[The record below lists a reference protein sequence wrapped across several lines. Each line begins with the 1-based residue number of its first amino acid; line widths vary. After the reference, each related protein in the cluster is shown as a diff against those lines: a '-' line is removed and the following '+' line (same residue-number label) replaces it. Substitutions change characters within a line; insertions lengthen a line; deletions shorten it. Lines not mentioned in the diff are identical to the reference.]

1 MDKKVKILLFEDNPG
16 DAGLIEEM
24 LEEFADFQYEFKTVQ
39 TLDEGLSLL
48 KKIRFDII
56 LSDLGLPDS
65 YGVDTFLE
73 IHARN
78 SRIPIIILTGMN
90 DEKIGVEAVKKG
102 AQDYLVKGQVDG
114 RLLRR
119 SIQYSIERK
128 KAEERVQNLANIV
141 ESSNDAIITRSLD
154 GFITSWNLGAEQ
166 IYGYPAEE
174 VLGKPATVLIPCS
187 LKNEIQKLTEMIKQG
202 EKIHQ
207 YETSRLRKDGK
218 VIDVSMTLSPVFDIS
233 GDLMA
238 ISVIARDIT
247 ESKKAE
253 ERLHKSEER
262 YRIVTE
268 QTGQLIYEHDMEENK
283 IYWAGTI
290 EEITGYAQE
299 ELLNTGIELWI
310 NNVHPEDQKK
320 VWNQKIKGCGQ
331 NIKNTENKRNFHLEY
346 RFRRKDGE
354 YIHIEDHGVCL
365 QKGNYLTN
373 KVLGIM
379 KDITERKRTEEALR
393 RSEERFRLALK
404 GSRIVM
410 FSQDIELR
418 YTWVYNPAPGFKIED
433 VLGRRDYDIYQPEDA
448 EIFTA
453 IKLQVLAS
461 GVGRRDEVVTHRP
474 ASAGG
479 NMVHDMT
486 TEPLCDAI
494 GTIVGVICVAMDIT
508 EKKEAE
514 SFLKKIEEARK
525 KEIHHRIKNN
535 LQVISSLLDL
545 QAEKFAGNEIYDTSK
560 VLAAFRDSQNRVI
573 SMALIHE
580 ELYGS
585 KEVSILNFATY
596 LQKLTEELFRCYN
609 VGASGTEMVL
619 EIEENIFFDMD
630 TAVPLGMI
638 VNELVSN
645 SLKHAFPGGKTGKV
659 QIKLSR
665 EISEK
670 FGHSEIEDS
679 NEARKG
685 TSYILIVS
693 DNGVGIPKSI
703 SLEDSDTLGIQL
715 VTILVDQL
723 DGELDLN
730 RTSGTEFT
738 IKIKVAENK

>member
-1 MDKKVKILLFEDNPG
+1 MDEKVEILLFEDNPG

-39 TLDEGLSLL
+39 TLNEGLSLL
-48 KKIRFDII
+48 KENRFDII

-65 YGVDTFLE
+65 DGIDTFLE

-90 DEKIGVEAVKKG
+90 DEKIGIEAVKKG

-114 RLLRR
+114 RLLKR

-141 ESSNDAIITRSLD
+141 ESSNDAIVTRSLD

-166 IYGYPAEE
+166 IYGYLAEE
-174 VLGKPATVLIPCS
+174 ILGKPASVLMPS
-187 LKNEIQKLTEMIKQG
+187 VLGNESQKLTEMIKQG

-207 YETSRLRKDGK
+207 YETSRLRKDGTI
-218 VIDVSMTLSPVFDIS
+218 IDVSMTLSPVFDIS
-233 GDLMA
+233 GELMA

-253 ERLHKSEER
+253 ERLHDSEER

-268 QTGQLIYEHDMEENK
+268 QTGQLIYEHDIEENK

-290 EEITGYAQE
+290 EEITGYTQE
-299 ELLNTGIELWI
+299 ELLNTGIKLWI

-320 VWNQKIKGCGQ
+320 VWNQKINGCVHDV
-331 NIKNTENKRNFHLEY
+331 KNTENKKNFHLEY

-354 YIHIEDHGVCL
+354 YIHVEDHGVCL

-379 KDITERKRTEEALR
+379 KDITERKRIEEELR
-393 RSEERFRLALK
+393 KSEERFRLALR
-404 GSRIVM
+404 GSSIVM
-410 FSQDIELR
+410 FSQDLELR
-418 YTWVYNPAPGFKIED
+418 YTWVYNPAPGFKIKD
-433 VLGRRDYDIYQPEDA
+433 VLGKCDYEIYQPEDA
-448 EIFTA
+448 ELFTA
-453 IKLQVLAS
+453 IKRQVLAS
-461 GVGRRDEVVTHRP
+461 DTGRRDEVVTHRP

-479 NMVHDMT
+479 NLVHDMT
-486 TEPLCDAI
+486 TEPLHDSTGNI
-494 GTIVGVICVAMDIT
+494 IGVICVAMDIT

-514 SFLKKIEEARK
+514 NFLKKIEEARK

-545 QAEKFAGNEIYDTSK
+545 QAEKFAVNEVYDTSK

-585 KEVSILNFATY
+585 KEVSTLNFATY

-609 VGASGTEMVL
+609 VGASEVKMIL

-645 SLKHAFPGGKTGKV
+645 SLKHAFPGGRTGEIK
-659 QIKLSR
+659 IKLSS
-665 EISEK
+665 EINEKSEDR
-670 FGHSEIEDS
+670 GIEDS
-679 NEARKG
+679 NEACKS
-685 TSYILIVS
+685 TSYILVVS
-693 DNGVGIPKSI
+693 DNGVGIPESI
-703 SLEDSDTLGIQL
+703 SLEDSNTLGLQL

-723 DGELDLN
+723 DGELELN
-730 RTSGTEFT
+730 RNSSTKFT
-738 IKIKVAENK
+738 IKITVADNK

>member
-24 LEEFADFQYEFKTVQ
+24 IEEFADFQYELKTFQ
-39 TLDEGLSLL
+39 TLNEGLNHL
-48 KKIRFDII
+48 KENRFDII

-65 YGVDTFLE
+65 DGIDTFLE

-141 ESSNDAIITRSLD
+141 ESSNDAIVTRSLD

-166 IYGYPAEE
+166 IYGYLAEE

-218 VIDVSMTLSPVFDIS
+218 VINVSMTLSPVFDIS
-233 GDLMA
+233 GELMA
-238 ISVIARDIT
+238 ISVISRDIT
-247 ESKKAE
+247 ESKKA
-253 ERLHKSEER
+253 
-262 YRIVTE
+262 
-268 QTGQLIYEHDMEENK
+268 
-283 IYWAGTI
+283 
-290 EEITGYAQE
+290 
-299 ELLNTGIELWI
+299 
-310 NNVHPEDQKK
+310 
-320 VWNQKIKGCGQ
+320 
-331 NIKNTENKRNFHLEY
+331 
-346 RFRRKDGE
+346 
-354 YIHIEDHGVCL
+354 
-365 QKGNYLTN
+365 
-373 KVLGIM
+373 
-379 KDITERKRTEEALR
+379 
-393 RSEERFRLALK
+393 
-404 GSRIVM
+404 
-410 FSQDIELR
+410 
-418 YTWVYNPAPGFKIED
+418 
-433 VLGRRDYDIYQPEDA
+433 
-448 EIFTA
+448 
-453 IKLQVLAS
+453 
-461 GVGRRDEVVTHRP
+461 
-474 ASAGG
+474 
-479 NMVHDMT
+479 
-486 TEPLCDAI
+486 
-494 GTIVGVICVAMDIT
+494 
-508 EKKEAE
+508 
-514 SFLKKIEEARK
+514 EEARK

-545 QAEKFAGNEIYDTSK
+545 QAEKFASNEVYDTSK

-609 VGASGTEMVL
+609 VGASETEMVL

-645 SLKHAFPGGKTGKV
+645 SLKHAFPSGKTGKV

-665 EISEK
+665 EISKK

-685 TSYILIVS
+685 ASYILIVS
-693 DNGVGIPKSI
+693 DNGVGIPESI

>member
-1 MDKKVKILLFEDNPG
+1 MDEKVEILLFEDNPG

-39 TLDEGLSLL
+39 TLNEGLSFL
-48 KKIRFDII
+48 KDNRFDII

-65 YGVDTFLE
+65 DGIDTFLE

-90 DEKIGVEAVKKG
+90 DEKIGIEAVKKG

-114 RLLRR
+114 RLLKR

-141 ESSNDAIITRSLD
+141 ESSNDAIVTRSLD

-166 IYGYPAEE
+166 IYGYLAEE
-174 VLGKPATVLIPCS
+174 ILGKPASILMPSI
-187 LKNEIQKLTEMIKQG
+187 LENESQKLTEMIKQG

-207 YETSRLRKDGK
+207 YETSRLRKDGTI
-218 VIDVSMTLSPVFDIS
+218 IDVSMTLSPVFDIS
-233 GDLMA
+233 GELMA

-253 ERLHKSEER
+253 ERLHDSEER

-268 QTGQLIYEHDMEENK
+268 QTGQLIYEHDIEENK

-290 EEITGYAQE
+290 KEITGYTQE

-320 VWNQKIKGCGQ
+320 VWNQKINGCVHDV
-331 NIKNTENKRNFHLEY
+331 KNTENKRNFHLEY

-354 YIHIEDHGVCL
+354 YIHVEDHGVCL
-365 QKGNYLTN
+365 QKGNYRTN

-379 KDITERKRTEEALR
+379 KDITERKRIEEELR
-393 RSEERFRLALK
+393 KSEERFRLALR
-404 GSRIVM
+404 GSSIAM
-410 FSQDIELR
+410 FSQDLELR

-433 VLGRRDYDIYQPEDA
+433 VLGKCDYEIYQPEDA
-448 EIFTA
+448 ELFTA
-453 IKLQVLAS
+453 VKRQVLAS
-461 GVGRRDEVVTHRP
+461 DTGRRDEIVTHRP

-479 NMVHDMT
+479 NLVHDMT
-486 TEPLCDAI
+486 TEPLHDST
-494 GTIVGVICVAMDIT
+494 GTIIGVICVAMDIT

-514 SFLKKIEEARK
+514 NFLKKIEEARK

-545 QAEKFAGNEIYDTSK
+545 QAEKFAVNEVYDTSK

-585 KEVSILNFATY
+585 KEISTLNFATY

-609 VGASGTEMVL
+609 VGASEVNMVL
-619 EIEENIFFDMD
+619 EIEKNIFFDMD

-645 SLKHAFPGGKTGKV
+645 SLKHAFPDRRTGEIK
-659 QIKLSR
+659 IKLSR
-665 EISEK
+665 EINEKSEDS
-670 FGHSEIEDS
+670 GIEDS
-679 NEARKG
+679 NEACKS
-685 TSYILIVS
+685 TSYILVVS
-693 DNGVGIPKSI
+693 DNGVGIPESI
-703 SLEDSDTLGIQL
+703 SLEDSDTLGLQL

-723 DGELDLN
+723 DGELDLD
-730 RTSGTEFT
+730 RDSSTKFT
-738 IKIKVAENK
+738 IKITVADNK